1 MLYFFHMVTESN
13 EILREIPHLSDAEQH
28 VYRYILAHAREI
40 PSLSIHTLA
49 SLTHTSTA
57 TILRLCRK
65 YGCRSFP
72 EFKLRLEQELACSND
87 DDIRSIGST
96 SHDLSYFFSRTITEP
111 AFDDALNQAAA
122 LLADCSEIIFLG
134 DGSSNIVCDYAAM
147 YFSYQCRYASR
158 VEDVRNYAPEF
169 FFSSLPDNTCIT
181 ALSVTGENS
190 HIIHFLQRPHSR
202 SLKIIAI
209 TDDKESMLA
218 GIADVS
224 ISYNIPITMFHDS
237 NLTSQVPAVYIVEEL
252 SRRTHKLL
260 NSR

>member
-1 MLYFFHMVTESN
+1 MSNGSN
-13 EILREIPHLSDAEQH
+13 EILREIPHLSDAELH
-28 VYRYILAHAREI
+28 VYRYILAHARDI
-40 PSLSIHTLA
+40 PSMSVHTLA
-49 SLTHTSTA
+49 ALTNTSTA

-65 YGCRSFP
+65 YGCRTFP
-72 EFKLRLEQELACSND
+72 EFKLCLEEELACQPD
-87 DDIRSIGST
+87 ADLREYGSG
-96 SHDLSYFFSRTITEP
+96 SHNLSYFFSRTLNDP
-111 AFDDALNQAAA
+111 SFDDSLNKAAE
-122 LLADCSEIIFLG
+122 LLARCSQIIFLG

-169 FFSSLPDNTCIT
+169 FFSSLPENTCIT
-181 ALSVTGENS
+181 ALSVTGENP

-209 TDDKESMLA
+209 TDDAESMLA
-218 GIADVS
+218 SIADVS

-252 SRRTHKLL
+252 SRRTHQML
-260 NSR
+260 SSDR